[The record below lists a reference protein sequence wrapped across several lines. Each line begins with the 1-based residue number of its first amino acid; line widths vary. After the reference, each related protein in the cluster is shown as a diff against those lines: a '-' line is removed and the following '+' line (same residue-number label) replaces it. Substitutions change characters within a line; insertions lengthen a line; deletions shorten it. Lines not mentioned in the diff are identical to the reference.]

1 MQRYRLLHKGRNPEG
16 LCPMNKTVWK
26 RKKKKKNRPLGT
38 QKDCLSSL
46 GLIWKKLTIRKT
58 FLKIC
63 NCGACLQLSWGSH
76 LYSLFKRDNRYSKSC
91 QGTRSDFSLLSQK
104 DSEQQRSWNEKDMS
118 LYLKILARLYISR
131 NFQGRFCPQGR
142 HLHFIMK
149 KEHKILSGLGISHR
163 ISLLKNC
170 NVSDL
175 IFNSTNS

>member
-1 MQRYRLLHKGRNPEG
+1 MK
-16 LCPMNKTVWK
+16 
-26 RKKKKKNRPLGT
+26 
-38 QKDCLSSL
+38 S
-46 GLIWKKLTIRKT
+46 

-76 LYSLFKRDNRYSKSC
+76 LYSLFIPDNRYRKSC
-91 QGTRSDFSLLSQK
+91 QGKCSDFSLLSQK
-104 DSEQQRSWNEKDMS
+104 DSKQQRRWNEKDMS

-142 HLHFIMK
+142 HLYLIIK
-149 KEHKILSGLGISHR
+149 KEHKILSGLGIFHR

-170 NVSDL
+170 NVFDL

>member
-26 RKKKKKNRPLGT
+26 RKKKKNRPLGT

-131 NFQGRFCPQGR
+131 NFQGRFCPQGNSWQR
-142 HLHFIMK
+142 
-149 KEHKILSGLGISHR
+149 LGTFSMVITGGATSR
-163 ISLLKNC
+163 
-170 NVSDL
+170 
-175 IFNSTNS
+175 